1 MTTAARDEI
10 CVPSGTVI
18 FRQGD
23 VGNEM
28 FVVSRGRVRLTLGS
42 NGHERDIGICGPG
55 DFFGELSLLR
65 DAPRSATAV
74 AVEDSTL
81 LVIGRDVFAMMM
93 QDDLDTVFHMMN
105 TQGRRLTEANEPL
118 QELVQRIG
126 RVRIAARALRRS
138 ARNELPLHVEVP
150 ALADELSLSAQA
162 TTATVADLVRQG
174 IGTLAGQV
182 WTLGTRGEIDRL
194 LEALCRYADGVD
206 T

>member
-1 MTTAARDEI
+1 MTTAARDEVR
-10 CVPSGTVI
+10 VPNGTVI

-23 VGNEM
+23 AGDEM

-42 NGHERDIGICGPG
+42 EGHEREIAMCGPG

-65 DAPRSATAV
+65 DAPRTASAV

-81 LVIGRDVFAMMM
+81 LVIGRDVFAMMV
-93 QDDLDTVFHMMN
+93 QDDLDIVFRMMN
-105 TQGRRLTEANEPL
+105 TQGRRLTEANEPV
-118 QELVQRIG
+118 QELVQRVG
-126 RVRIAARALRRS
+126 RVRVAARALRHGARS
-138 ARNELPLHVEVP
+138 ELPLRVEVP
-150 ALADELSLSAQA
+150 ALADELSLSLQA

-182 WTLGTRGEIDRL
+182 WTLGARGEIDRL
-194 LEALCRYADGVD
+194 LEALCRYADGVE

>member
-1 MTTAARDEI
+1 MTSAARDEMR
-10 CVPSGTVI
+10 VSSGTVI

-23 VGNEM
+23 TGNEM
-28 FVVSRGRVRLTLGS
+28 FVISRGRVRLTLAS
-42 NGHERDIGICGPG
+42 DGHEREIATCGPG
-55 DFFGELSLLR
+55 EFFGELSLLR

-81 LVIGRDVFAMMM
+81 LVIERDVFAMMM
-93 QDDLDTVFHMMN
+93 QDDLETVFHMMN
-105 TQGRRLTEANEPL
+105 TQGRRLTQANEPVL
-118 QELVQRIG
+118 ELVQRIG
-126 RVRIAARALRRS
+126 RVRVAARVLRHS

-150 ALADELSLSAQA
+150 ALADELSLSVQA
-162 TTATVADLVRQG
+162 TTTTVADLVRQG

-194 LEALCRYADGVD
+194 LEALCRYADGVE